1 MPPMRISPA
10 RGALAALALFAAFF
24 WGFASSERGLPPS
37 GTARLGYEQLLR
49 AKRAAD
55 RLLGRDEAKPG
66 GRWRRA
72 GGGDGAGVDGAG
84 GDGALTGEQ
93 AEAVEQLASLGY
105 ASGTQAPGTDAGGVV
120 VHDESRAFA
129 GPNLVVSG
137 HAPEATLMDMS
148 GRPLHRWSLDYWTAF
163 PGTDVPRD
171 REAATFW
178 RRARL
183 LDGGELLAIFE
194 GHGLVKLDAASNPVW
209 AYAGRAHHALD
220 LDDEGRIWVLTRE
233 IRFLER
239 IHPEKP
245 VLEDFVAVLAPDGTE
260 LRKISVLEAFE
271 RSVYAPFLETR
282 PEAGDIFHTNALE
295 ILDGAHA
302 ARVPAFRRG
311 NLLISIHTLNVVA
324 VLDPE
329 SRTIVW
335 AMAGPW
341 RHQHE
346 PRLLANGNLL
356 VFDNQGYG
364 GQSQVIELDPVTQQ
378 VAWVFRGT
386 PPSAFATELCG
397 ASERLPGGT
406 TLITE
411 SERGRAFEVAADGTV
426 VWEYRSPHRAGAN
439 GELVATLLE
448 VVRLDPATPLD
459 WVRGG

>member
-1 MPPMRISPA
+1 MPPMRVSPA
-10 RGALAALALFAAFF
+10 RGVFAAFAIF
-24 WGFASSERGLPPS
+24 AAFLWGFASSQLSLPPS
-37 GTARLGYEQLLR
+37 GAARAVYE
-49 AKRAAD
+49 
-55 RLLGRDEAKPG
+55 RLLQIRRTAGGALGGNEAKPG

-72 GGGDGAGVDGAG
+72 AGGVGE

-105 ASGTQAPGTDAGGVV
+105 ASGTQAAGAGTGGVV
-120 VHDESRAFA
+120 VNDEARAFA

-137 HAPEATLMDMS
+137 HAPEATLMDMA
-148 GRPLHRWSLDYWTAF
+148 GRPLHRWSMDYWTAF

-183 LDGGELLAIFE
+183 LEGGALLAIFE
-194 GHGLVKLDAASNPVW
+194 GHGLVKLDAASNLIW
-209 AYAGRAHHALD
+209 AYSGRAHHALD
-220 LDDEGRIWVLTRE
+220 VDSDGNVWVLTRE
-233 IRFLER
+233 IRFLDR

-271 RSVYAPFLETR
+271 RSVYAPFLETM
-282 PEAGDIFHTNALE
+282 PEAGDVFHTNALE
-295 ILDGAHA
+295 ILDGAQA

-329 SRTIVW
+329 SGTVVW

-341 RHQHE
+341 RRQHE

-356 VFDNQGYG
+356 VFDNQGWG
-364 GQSQVIELDPVTQQ
+364 GRSQVIELDPVTQQ
-378 VAWVFRGT
+378 VAWTYRGR
-386 PPSAFATELCG
+386 PPAAFYTELCG

-411 SERGRAFEVAADGTV
+411 SERGRAFEVAPDGAV
-426 VWEYRSPHRAGAN
+426 VWEYRSPHRAGAK
-439 GELVATLLE
+439 GDLVATLLE
-448 VVRLDPATPLD
+448 VVRIDPATPLD
-459 WVRGG
+459 WTRGG

>member
-1 MPPMRISPA
+1 MRISPA
-10 RGALAALALFAAFF
+10 RGAIAALALFAAFF

-37 GTARLGYEQLLR
+37 GAARLGYEQLLR

-55 RLLGRDEAKPG
+55 GLLGRDETKPG

-72 GGGDGAGVDGAG
+72 GGEDGVAGTGEALTG
-84 GDGALTGEQ
+84 EALTGEQ
-93 AEAVEQLASLGY
+93 LEAVEQLASLGY
-105 ASGTQAPGTDAGGVV
+105 ASGTQAPDTDAGGVV

-137 HAPEATLMDMS
+137 HAPEAVLLDMA
-148 GRPLHRWSLDYWTAF
+148 GRELHRWSMDYWTAF

-183 LDGGELLAIFE
+183 LDGGALLAIFE
-194 GHGLVKLDAASNPVW
+194 GHGLVKLDSASNLVW
-209 AYAGRAHHALD
+209 AYAGGAHHALD
-220 LDDEGRIWVLTRE
+220 LDGSGNIWVLTRE

-239 IHPEKP
+239 IHAEKP

-260 LRKISVLEAFE
+260 QRKISVLEAFE
-271 RSVYAPFLETR
+271 RSVYAPFLEIM

-302 ARVPAFRRG
+302 TRVPAFRRG

-329 SRTIVW
+329 SGTIVW

-341 RHQHE
+341 KRQHE
-346 PRLLANGNLL
+346 PRLLANGHLL

-364 GQSQVIELDPVTQQ
+364 GKSQVIELDPVTQQ
-378 VAWVFRGT
+378 VAWTYRGT
-386 PPSAFATELCG
+386 PPSAFYTELCG
-397 ASERLPGGT
+397 ASERLPNGT

-411 SERGRAFEVAADGTV
+411 SERGRAFEVAPDGAI
-426 VWEYRSPHRAGAN
+426 VWEYLSPYRAGAK
-439 GELVATLLE
+439 GDFVATLLE